1 MPNRRG
7 ATVIRRPFLAPAGIF
22 YVQFAVAW
30 CLPSFWLDATGSF
43 VGIAVGDRWRID
55 AAAPPIGRLR
65 VGKVDMNRNIVR
77 NAHAGLRFSALRTA
91 GAILLLALALFC
103 AVDEA
108 QATASSST
116 IVTGS
121 PNPSTQGQI
130 VTFIA
135 TLTCPTCFPTLS
147 ATGTVTFKDNGVV
160 LPGGAAVPLTAG
172 VGSQSTASISTAA
185 LTVGSHTI
193 TAISNTTNSGPSS
206 ATTTQIV
213 NAVVN
218 TPVATGP
225 TDSQK
230 LNSLQIAGSQ
240 IVATTSGQAITGG
253 VQGGIFDAF
262 ANGANPITG
271 GPNGLFFSSGFAA
284 EPPPDPGGAFAALAY
299 ATKAPGYATKAP
311 PLVAEREWNVW
322 ADLRGTG
329 WDRTNNDGDF
339 RGDQFNFTAGVGRK
353 LTPNFLIGLVTGY
366 ENFRYNSTSLNGA
379 FKGDGGTIGGYAAW
393 RPASALR
400 FDTTLAWSDINYNA
414 ASGVA
419 SGSFTGHRWLASGGV
434 TDTYLLGHGFVF
446 EPAAQL
452 YALWEN
458 QGAYTDTAGTLQT
471 ARSFSVGRAST
482 GGKLAYTWIVA
493 GDAKLT
499 PFAGL
504 YADYRFSSGIG
515 SMQPIG
521 VPILSIVDGWAA
533 RLTSGVTLTTINGV
547 KLSGIGELGG
557 IGSGSY
563 NVWSGQVRGSV
574 PF

>member
-1 MPNRRG
+1 M
-7 ATVIRRPFLAPAGIF
+7 
-22 YVQFAVAW
+22 
-30 CLPSFWLDATGSF
+30 S
-43 VGIAVGDRWRID
+43 
-55 AAAPPIGRLR
+55 
-65 VGKVDMNRNIVR
+65 RNIVR
-77 NAHAGLRFSALRTA
+77 TAPGGVRFSALRMA
-91 GAILLLALALFC
+91 GAILLLALGMFS
-103 AVDEA
+103 VVGEA
-108 QATASSST
+108 QATAPTTTTTS
-116 IVTGS
+116 VTGS
-121 PNPSTQGQI
+121 PNPSKQGQI

-135 TLTCPTCFPTLS
+135 TVTCPTCFLPGPPPV
-147 ATGTVTFKDNGVV
+147 GTVTFSDNGTA
-160 LPGGAAVPLTAG
+160 LPGGAVPLTPAAG
-172 VGSQSTASISTAA
+172 TFHSSATFQTAA
-185 LTVGSHTI
+185 LTAGSHTI
-193 TAISNTTNSGPSS
+193 TAAYGGEDVPNPLFLSASSGT
-206 ATTTQIV
+206 ATQVV
-213 NAVVN
+213 NA
-218 TPVATGP
+218 TAPVGP

-230 LNSLQIAGSQ
+230 LSSLQIAGSQ

-284 EPPPDPGGAFAALAY
+284 EPPPDPSGAFAALAY

-329 WDRTNNDGDF
+329 WDRTNSDGDF
-339 RGDQFNFTAGVGRK
+339 KGDQFNLTAGVGRK
-353 LTPNFLIGLVTGY
+353 LTPNFLVGLLTGY
-366 ENFRYNSTSLNGA
+366 ENFRYNSTSLNGT
-379 FKGDGGTIGGYAAW
+379 FKGNGGTIGGYAAW
-393 RPASALR
+393 RPASAWR
-400 FDTTLAWSDINYNA
+400 FDATLAWSDINYNA
-414 ASGVA
+414 ASGAA

-446 EPAAQL
+446 EPSAQL
-452 YALWEN
+452 YALWED

-471 ARSFSVGRAST
+471 ARSFSVGRASS

>member
-1 MPNRRG
+1 M
-7 ATVIRRPFLAPAGIF
+7 
-22 YVQFAVAW
+22 
-30 CLPSFWLDATGSF
+30 
-43 VGIAVGDRWRID
+43 
-55 AAAPPIGRLR
+55 
-65 VGKVDMNRNIVR
+65 KRNIVR
-77 NAHAGLRFSALRTA
+77 NAHVGLRFSALRMA
-91 GAILLLALALFC
+91 GAILLLALGMFG
-103 AVDEA
+103 VVGEA
-108 QATASSST
+108 QATQGT
-116 IVTGS
+116 TTTTLTGS

-135 TLTCPTCFPTLS
+135 TVTCFNACVTSNL
-147 ATGTVTFKDNGVV
+147 GTVSFKDNGTTI
-160 LPGGAAVPLTAG
+160 PGGAAIPTGAG
-172 VGSQSTASISTAA
+172 VAVGFNGVASTATFQTAA
-185 LTVGSHTI
+185 LTAGTHTI
-193 TAISNTTNSGPSS
+193 TATTTPTPNFISGSSG
-206 ATTTQIV
+206 TTTQTV
-213 NAVVN
+213 NAAP

-284 EPPPDPGGAFAALAY
+284 EPPPPDPRGAFAALAY

-339 RGDQFNFTAGVGRK
+339 RGDQFNLTAGVGRK

-366 ENFRYNSTSLNGA
+366 ENFRYNSTSLNGT

-414 ASGVA
+414 ASGAA

-434 TDTYLLGHGFVF
+434 TDAYLLGHGFVF
-446 EPAAQL
+446 EPSAQL

-515 SMQPIG
+515 SLQPIG